1 MSITMTFKIVSAAS
15 GKVLDVSRGSSDDRA
30 QIIQFDDHDGVNQLW
45 RFITTLQDPSSPSQP
60 TGLAIQSVGSG
71 KVLDVEGGSNDDSA
85 PIIQFQDHGGSNQR
99 WRLES
104 VGNGLFR
111 IVSAASGKVLDV
123 EGGSLDNGARVIQ
136 FRDHG
141 GPNQRWKLILAGI
154 FSAGPK
160 GIRSQLTGL
169 VLDVRGGS
177 LDDRAQIIQFADH
190 RGANQRW
197 VLQALGR
204 GFFSIISSASE
215 KVLDVT
221 GGSLDDG
228 AAIIQFQNHGGHNQ
242 QWQFLAVGSF
252 NDEAPVFKV
261 ASRSSGKVLGLGPSH
276 GPGAVIQQSSDVG
289 SKDQQ
294 WSLLEDFPPVH

>member
-1 MSITMTFKIVSAAS
+1 MPITMTFKIVSAAS

-30 QIIQFDDHDGVNQLW
+30 PIIQFEDHDQANQLW
-45 RFITTLQDPSSPSQP
+45 HLFIPFADPSSPSL
-60 TGLAIQSVGSG
+60 GAGFAIQSVGSG
-71 KVLDVEGGSNDDSA
+71 KVLDVKGGSQDDSA
-85 PIIQFQDHGGSNQR
+85 PIIQFQDHGGLNQR

-111 IVSAASGKVLDV
+111 IVSSASGKVLDV
-123 EGGSLDNGARVIQ
+123 EGGSLNNGARVIQ

-154 FSAGPK
+154 STAGPK

-177 LDDRAQIIQFADH
+177 LDDGAQIIQFADH
-190 RGANQRW
+190 RGPNQRW
-197 VLQALGR
+197 VLQALGG

-215 KVLDVT
+215 KVLDVQ

-228 AAIIQFQNHGGHNQ
+228 AAIIQFRKHGGPNQ

-252 NDEAPVFKV
+252 DDQTPVFKV
-261 ASRSSGKVLGLGPSH
+261 TSRSSGKVLGLGPSH
-276 GPGAVIQQSSDVG
+276 GPGAVIQQSSEVG
-289 SKDQQ
+289 GKDQQ
-294 WSLLEDFPPVH
+294 WSLLEDFPVV